1 MIIATV
7 HTCIYLDLTSHEQ
20 VTSDAVAF
28 LLRCKHEPGG
38 AEPRAG
44 GRAQAGL
51 RDVRPGPGRQHQHQ
65 GAGLHHAGHGHEPHR
80 GGDPRPAQRGDTG
93 PAAGTA
99 GLCRVDRMCD
109 AVRH

>member
-1 MIIATV
+1 MIIVTV
-7 HTCIYLDLTSHEQ
+7 HTYIYLAVTSHEQ

-28 LLRCKHEPGG
+28 LLRCEHEPGG
-38 AEPRAG
+38 AEPRAD

-65 GAGLHHAGHGHEPHR
+65 GAGLHHAGHGHESHR